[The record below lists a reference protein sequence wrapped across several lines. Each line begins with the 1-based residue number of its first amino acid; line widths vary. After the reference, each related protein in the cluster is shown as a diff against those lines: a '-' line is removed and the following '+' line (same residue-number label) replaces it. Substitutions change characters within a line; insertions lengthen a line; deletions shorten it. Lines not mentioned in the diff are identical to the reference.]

1 MIAASSFFRSTSV
14 PQAELPTSDARRRRA
29 HGAHVLAS
37 TFFSVGLLLACGG
50 GAANSAGSSSASGAD
65 DAENESYGESSTA
78 PAPEPVDPCASG
90 TCTHC
95 GEAVCLSGFYC
106 EESESSCGWL
116 PQCASDLSCDCI
128 GKVLTDCSC
137 EEREGG
143 VYLTC
148 E

>member
-1 MIAASSFFRSTSV
+1 MTGASSFFRSTRV
-14 PQAELPTSDARRRRA
+14 LQAELPTSDARRGRV
-29 HGAHVLAS
+29 HGAHLLAS
-37 TFFSVGLLLACGG
+37 TCLAVGLLFACGG
-50 GAANSAGSSSASGAD
+50 GAASSAGSSSASGAEEVED
-65 DAENESYGESSTA
+65 ESYGEESTSTA
-78 PAPEPVDPCASG
+78 PESVDPCASG

-95 GEAVCLSGFYC
+95 GEALCLSGFYC

-116 PQCASDLSCDCI
+116 PQCAGNLSCDCV

-143 VYLTC
+143 VYLSC